1 MDYSGVPNDQEALV
15 GASPWGSSSPRAGR
29 TPYAPSTPNM
39 NVPDSPT
46 QTPSHQ
52 HQHTGSQDSISANP
66 FATEASTTAEGL
78 PEPAIQQDQVEGL
91 ATPAQQQARDQSL
104 QQSQST
110 QQPHPQMRPAA
121 ARYHSNKQHRPVPA
135 YKLQA
140 KVTALERTGRKD
152 PVIRFD
158 VYVSPCDLRFQP
170 STDSC
175 RQIFQSSARPSS
187 AMSDVLI
194 QNSSSLPTISSPRIR
209 KHLFLL
215 FRLPS
220 LRPVLAP
227 TRMKLES
234 RTQYSAG

>member
-29 TPYAPSTPNM
+29 TPYAPATPNM

-46 QTPSHQ
+46 QTPAHQ

-66 FATEASTTAEGL
+66 FAAEVATTPQTL
-78 PEPAIQQDQVEGL
+78 PESAIHQDQVEGL
-91 ATPAQQQARDQSL
+91 ASPAQQQSQPQS
-104 QQSQST
+104 QPQSQST
-110 QQPHPQMRPAA
+110 LQSHPQMRPAA

-158 VYVSPCDLRFQP
+158 VYVSLAAIWATCS
-170 STDSC
+170 STDGC
-175 RQIFQSSARPSS
+175 RQTFPNFAQLNS
-187 AMSDVLI
+187 AMFDVPT
-194 QNSSSLPTISSPRIR
+194 QNSSSSPTISSPPTL
-209 KHLFLL
+209 KPLSLL
-215 FRLPS
+215 FHP
-220 LRPVLAP
+220 P
-227 TRMKLES
+227 
-234 RTQYSAG
+234 